1 MLRFNEV
8 LGLNARSADYLV
20 LNKKKAR
27 KRADDKIL
35 TKKMLRKMKVPHPRL
50 LGVLSS
56 VSDVRAFKWEKL
68 TEGFAVKPVQGFGGQ
83 GIMLIKR
90 PAKEVGYFWTV
101 DGTKVGLDELSIHAQ
116 DVVEGKFS
124 HNNLP
129 DKAMIEERIK
139 IHPKFK
145 KMAVGGAPDVR
156 VIVFNRIPVMAM
168 LRLPTE
174 ESAGKANLHQGAI
187 GLGIDMATGIT
198 THGVYKNTSIKYFPD
213 TNKKVNG
220 IAIPDWNKILTMA
233 VKTQMVSKLPYLS
246 VDMLIDE
253 DKGPV
258 VLELNDQPGLSIQI
272 ANMAGLRR
280 RLERVEGLEVD
291 EAEKG
296 VKIGKALFASKFAS
310 RVKFTGEE
318 KTVVGIFEKVRVKTM
333 PTGRQGSKKKWIEIP
348 AKIDTG
354 ARSSSIDRE
363 LARSLGLLREENL
376 LWKKKVKNSLGTEER
391 MLVGITF
398 KLKNRIIKGRAS
410 VTDRKELRRQL
421 LIGRRDLTDFV
432 VDPSLI
438 NLRKK

>member
-1 MLRFNEV
+1 MNRFADV

-20 LNKKKAR
+20 LNKKAAR
-27 KRADDKIL
+27 KRADDKLL
-35 TKKMLRKMKVPHPRL
+35 TKKMLKKVKVPHPML
-50 LGVLSS
+50 LGTLSS
-56 VSDVRAFKWEKL
+56 VAGVRKFNWGKL
-68 TEGFAVKPVQGFGGQ
+68 KEGFAIKPVQGFGGQ

-90 PAKEVGYFWTV
+90 PAKEAGYFWTV
-101 DGTKVGLDELSIHAQ
+101 DGKKVGLDDLSIHAQ
-116 DVVEGKFS
+116 DVVEGKYS

-145 KMAVGGAPDVR
+145 KLAMGGAPDVR
-156 VIVFNRIPVMAM
+156 VIVFNKVPVMAM

-198 THGVYKNTSIKYFPD
+198 THGVYKNNSIKYFPD
-213 TNKKVNG
+213 SNKKVNG
-220 IAIPDWNKILTMA
+220 ISVPHWNKILTMA
-233 VKTQMVSKLPYLS
+233 VKTQIVSKLPYLS

-280 RLERVEGLEVD
+280 RLERVEGLDVE

-296 VKIGKALFASKFAS
+296 VRIGKALFASKFAS

-318 KTVVGIFEKVRVKTM
+318 KPVIGIFEKVKVKN
-333 PTGRQGSKKKWIEIP
+333 SKKKWIEIP

-354 ARSSSIDRE
+354 ARSTSIDKT
-363 LARSLGLLREENL
+363 LAKELGLLTDDNV
-376 LWKKKVKNSLGTEER
+376 LWKKKVKNSLGVEER
-391 MLVGITF
+391 VLVGITF
-398 KLKNRIIKGRAS
+398 RLKNRIIKGRAG
-410 VTDRKELRRQL
+410 VTDRKDLRRQM
-421 LIGRRDLTDFV
+421 LIGRRDLVDFV
-432 VDPSLI
+432 VDPGLVKY
-438 NLRKK
+438 RK

>member
-1 MLRFNEV
+1 MRFAEV
-8 LGLNARSADYLV
+8 LGINARSSDYLL
-20 LNKKKAR
+20 LNKRAAR
-27 KRADDKIL
+27 RRADDKLL
-35 TKKMLRKMKVPHPRL
+35 TKKMLKKLSVSHPRL
-50 LGVLSS
+50 LGTLNDVTS
-56 VSDVRAFKWEKL
+56 VRDFSWEKL
-68 TEGFAVKPVQGFGGQ
+68 KDGFAIKPVQGFGGQ

-90 PAKEVGYFWTV
+90 HAKESGYFWTV
-101 DGTKVGLDELSIHAQ
+101 DGKKIGIAELSIHAQ
-116 DVVEGKFS
+116 DIVEGKYS

-129 DKAMIEERIK
+129 DVVMIEERIK

-156 VIVFNRIPVMAM
+156 VIVFNRVPVMAM

-198 THGVYKNTSIKYFPD
+198 TYGVYKNNQIKYFPG
-213 TNKKVNG
+213 TNTKVNG
-220 IAIPDWNKILTMA
+220 IAVPYWNKILNMA
-233 VKTQMVSKLPYLS
+233 VKTQIGSRLSYMS

-253 DKGPV
+253 ENGPV

-280 RLERVEGLEVD
+280 RLERVEGLEV
-291 EAEKG
+291 EEPEKG

-318 KTVVGIFEKVRVKTM
+318 KPVIGIFETVKVKNHKR
-333 PTGRQGSKKKWIEIP
+333 KWKEVA

-354 ARSSSIDRE
+354 ARGTSIDVK
-363 LARSLGLLREENL
+363 LAKELGLLSGDNT
-376 LWKKKVKNSLGTEER
+376 LWKRKVKNSLGAEER
-391 MLVGITF
+391 LIVGITIR
-398 KLKNRIIKGRAS
+398 LKGRIIKGSAS
-410 VTDRKELRRQL
+410 VTNRNHLRRQL

-432 VDPSLI
+432 VDPGLI
-438 NLRKK
+438 KIKRKK